1 MREKE
6 LRLAL
11 VCYGGVSLAVYMHGI
26 TKEMWRLAH
35 ASRAFHDGA
44 PAERGSEGVYHRLLE
59 QLETEHGL
67 KLRVLIDIIAGAS
80 AGGLNGLFL
89 GQAISTGQSLEPLTK
104 LWLDFADVESLIDP
118 DSRPLT
124 RFTRL
129 WALPL
134 AWMLSRRRGGTIERT
149 VAKATRAEVRRKLS
163 LFVRARW
170 LQSPFSGAGFTGLI
184 LDAFDAMKAAR
195 AGPRLLPDDQP
206 LDVTVTVT
214 DFHGHNQRLMLH
226 SPPLAE
232 EREHRLTITFN
243 DRGGDQR
250 ALADVAELSFAARAT
265 ASFPGAF
272 PPFNVGELDRV
283 LKARNR
289 DWPGRERFLHRIFPR
304 AASGSPE
311 DLVLIDGS
319 VLANAPFRPA
329 IEALRNRPARRE
341 VDRRF
346 VYVDPT
352 ANIRIAPD
360 RHRDGIVKLPGF
372 IATLFGA
379 MSTIPREQPIRDN
392 LELIEQ
398 RSRRIAQTKRIIGAI
413 RGQVDEAVDS
423 AMERQLLF
431 YRPSPERIATWR
443 SRAHDLAAKQ
453 SGFTYSGYAQ
463 LKLATIA
470 DELSSTISLLADA
483 TGGEQNIV
491 RAILGAHIHA
501 AGFEEVDSSRSGS
514 SGGALIAFLRAHD
527 LGFRIRRMRFMAD
540 RLTELEAGDGGSDEA
555 ALHAARNAIYS
566 SLAPFLNLQMR
577 DYYAPALIDA
587 ARKYGDDIEGVVA
600 GIAAARNLSFLDL
613 ETDKAIAGVL
623 PRLSR
628 ADRRTFLLAYLGF
641 TFYDLATLSLM
652 RLQGAQ
658 EFHAIQVDRIS
669 PDDCGT
675 IRSGGAAAVLKGV
688 EFNMFGAF
696 FSRAYRENDY
706 LWGRLHGA
714 ERMIDI
720 LLSAAPGGSRP
731 AMDDVMRVKQEIFH
745 AILEEERGRLKEIPD
760 QIATIQSEVDALLDQ
775 PQP

>member
-44 PAERGSEGVYHRLLE
+44 VATVGSEGVYRRLLAR
-59 QLETEHGL
+59 LESEHGL
-67 KLRVLIDIIAGAS
+67 KLRVLIDVIAGAS

-89 GQAISTGQSLEPLTK
+89 GQAISSGQSLEPLTK
-104 LWLDFADVESLIDP
+104 LWLDYADVESLIDP

-129 WALPL
+129 WALPV
-134 AWMLSRRRGGTIERT
+134 AWLLLRRRGGTVERT
-149 VAKATRAEVRRKLS
+149 VGRATRAEVRRKLS

-170 LQSPFSGAGFTGLI
+170 FYPPFSGAAFTGLI
-184 LDAFDAMKAAR
+184 LDAFDAMKAAP
-195 AGPRLLPDDQP
+195 AGPPLLPDNQP
-206 LDVTVTVT
+206 LDVTVTAT

-232 EREHRLTITFN
+232 EREHRLTIGFS
-243 DRGGDQR
+243 DRGLRGGNR
-250 ALADVAELSFAARAT
+250 RERTLADAAELAFAARAT

-272 PPFNVGELDRV
+272 PPFNVTEVDRV
-283 LKARNR
+283 LKKRGR
-289 DWPGRERFLHRIFPR
+289 DWPGRESFLQRITPR
-304 AASGSPE
+304 GPSGSPE

-319 VLANAPFRPA
+319 VLANAPFGPA

-352 ANIRIAPD
+352 ANVHVAPD

-372 IATLFGA
+372 LATIFGA

-398 RSRRIAQTKRIIGAI
+398 RSRRIGQTKRIIAAI
-413 RGQVDEAVDS
+413 RPQVDEAVDD
-423 AMERQLLF
+423 AMGRQLLI
-431 YRPSPERIATWR
+431 YRPSAERIATWR

-453 SGFTYSGYAQ
+453 AGFTYSGYAH
-463 LKLATIA
+463 LKLATIT
-470 DELSSTISLLADA
+470 DDLSSMIASLTDA
-483 TGGEQNIV
+483 TTAEQHVI
-491 RAILGAHIHA
+491 RAIVGAHVHA
-501 AGFEEVDSSRSGS
+501 AGFDAVDSNRSGS
-514 SGGALIAFLRAHD
+514 SGEALVAFLRAHD

-540 RLTELEAGDGGSDEA
+540 RLTEIEMGDGRSEEP
-555 ALHAARNAIYS
+555 ALQAARDAIYT
-566 SLAPFLNLQMR
+566 SLAPLLDMQMR
-577 DYYAPALIDA
+577 DHYAPALA
-587 ARKYGDDIEGVVA
+587 TTARDYATDIESVIT
-600 GIAAARNLSFLDL
+600 GIATARSLSLIDI
-613 ETDKAIAGVL
+613 ETDKAIAAVL
-623 PRLSR
+623 PHLSR
-628 ADRRTFLLAYLGF
+628 SDRRTFLLAYLGF
-641 TFYDLATLSLM
+641 TFYDVATLSLM

-669 PDDCGT
+669 PDDCET
-675 IRSGGAAAVLKGV
+675 IRTGGAAATLKGV

-720 LLSAAPGGSRP
+720 LLSAMPEGVHMP
-731 AMDDVMRVKQEIFH
+731 PDEISAAKRAIFR
-745 AILEEERGRLKEIPD
+745 AILDEERDRLTEIPD
-760 QIATIQSEVDALLDQ
+760 HIATIEREIG
-775 PQP
+775 